1 MKRSHSFQNLLDH
14 TTLAPEVEAPPADT
28 FGLAAVQTERRRDPE
43 LRPLFRWLLIPLCL
57 ASLAAITLRDHE
69 VRHTLPP
76 PPAVAVEP
84 GAATALAIARSL
96 APGQSH
102 CIQDWR
108 EGDCYRCAHRTE
120 SGDAVGGYAC

>member
-1 MKRSHSFQNLLDH
+1 MNRTHNMQSLLD
-14 TTLAPEVEAPPADT
+14 TLAPEVEAGPCSTQHAAPSTPA
-28 FGLAAVQTERRRDPE
+28 GGNRRDPE
-43 LRPLFRWLLIPLCL
+43 ARILFRGALIILCAVGL
-57 ASLAAITLRDHE
+57 AVSLLRDAE
-69 VRHTLPP
+69 VRYSMPP
-76 PPAVAVEP
+76 PPPVAVEP
-84 GAATALAIARSL
+84 GAATSLAIARSL